1 MIDNEDL
8 YIEKKQKVWD
18 IIRKNEN
25 HHYLKTMS
33 NFPKLKEK
41 SVKKKP
47 KTVQQKNRNPIKIP
61 KTIHRKVIP
70 LFVDKDEAIY
80 ERDTIMHK
88 FHVFEDERNKRFNTE
103 KMKNL
108 FNKLFSTK
116 TRRLRI
122 RENYTNENLF
132 SLKSPEVTS
141 KKFYLSYQNSNNIET
156 SEFPNITQEN
166 NDPLDSIKKFEKK
179 NTYEDNNDDLDSCE
193 TDERIIKQLEDDYPF
208 FNKEIDEIG
217 KQRKQVQKLF
227 RNNKDKIDYFHH
239 VDKIKRAHFMDLS
252 PENIINSNLTQTKF
266 PTFNNT
272 ISKFSRSKDNF
283 GKKYYL
289 NTTTGFNF
297 LKNNLLNK
305 TNPSHDLNIY
315 AKKIIENIIE
325 NQKPKIKKYIIH

>member
-1 MIDNEDL
+1 
-8 YIEKKQKVWD
+8 
-18 IIRKNEN
+18 
-25 HHYLKTMS
+25 
-33 NFPKLKEK
+33 
-41 SVKKKP
+41 
-47 KTVQQKNRNPIKIP
+47 
-61 KTIHRKVIP
+61 
-70 LFVDKDEAIY
+70 
-80 ERDTIMHK
+80 MHK

-156 SEFPNITQEN
+156 SDFPNITQEN

-325 NQKPKIKKYIIH
+325 NQKPKIKKYMIH